1 VGDKMNKLI
10 YGMLMLLSML
20 TAACSNQIHTSLAE
34 EISNKTVKQEDDSAV
49 LTIQTEGKEKKDTS
63 WLKEKSLYSFEAA
76 DGGLAYEIYIYAE
89 NETTLK
95 LEQSGVLGDKQDTVH
110 EGNYSVYMA
119 KKGAKS
125 AFKQDILSSLP
136 LVFNEKV
143 KGAYPLKLGDKTLL
157 AIVQPEGESRFSAEL
172 YSIHDGELKIV
183 QSGEEIQSIL
193 GPEIKAIKQEYIQTV
208 QSIGDNE
215 GWVFSTWAF
224 DKQKLEINQV
234 SETVYDDSAMKD
246 GLSEGEKWF
255 EIWSAAEEN
264 YHPFY
269 NIQLEKGIVDKAAQG
284 ILTGSQYPIGTNIND
299 VKKASPPSIE
309 AGKKGK
315 YAYLKYPEVTYFYD
329 EATQEVAVVSIP
341 GIRLQSTLADIKKMF
356 GEPFRESRRGT
367 EVLAIYAAGKYNI
380 DVYADQSGK
389 IKSVQLRKL

>member
-1 VGDKMNKLI
+1 MNKYI
-10 YGMLMLLSML
+10 YAMLMLLSML

-34 EISNKTVKQEDDSAV
+34 EISNKTEEQADDSAV
-49 LTIQTEGKEKKDTS
+49 LTIQTEGKDKKDTS
-63 WLKEKSLYSFEAA
+63 WLKEKSLYRFEAA
-76 DGGLAYEIYIYAE
+76 DGSLVYEIYIYAE

-95 LEQSGVLGDKQDTVH
+95 LEEAGLLGEKQDTVH
-110 EGNYSVYMA
+110 EGNYSVYLA

-125 AFKQDILSSLP
+125 AFKQNILSSLP
-136 LVFNEKV
+136 LVFSDEV

-157 AIVQPEGESRFSAEL
+157 AIVQPEGDSRFSAEL
-172 YSIHDGELKIV
+172 YSIQDGELKIV
-183 QSGEEIQSIL
+183 QADKGIQSIL

-208 QSIGDNE
+208 RFTDDKD
-215 GWVFSTWAF
+215 GWIFSTWAF
-224 DKQKLEINQV
+224 DKQKLVINQV
-234 SETVYDDSAMKD
+234 SETVYNDSLKKD
-246 GLSEGEKWF
+246 GLNEGEKWY

-269 NIQLEKGIVDKAAQG
+269 NIQLEKGIIDKAAQG
-284 ILTGSQYPIGTNIND
+284 ILTGSQYPIGTNINE

-315 YAYLKYPEVTYFYD
+315 YAYLKYPEVTYYYD
-329 EATQEVAVVSIP
+329 EASQEVTVVSIP
-341 GIRLQSTLADIKKMF
+341 GVRLQATLADIKEMF
-356 GEPFRESRRGT
+356 GEPFRESSRGA

>member
-1 VGDKMNKLI
+1 MNKLI
-10 YGMLMLLSML
+10 YAMLMLLSML

-34 EISNKTVKQEDDSAV
+34 EISNKTEKPADDSAV
-49 LTIQTEGKEKKDTS
+49 LTIQTEGKDKKDTS
-63 WLKEKSLYSFEAA
+63 WLKEKSLYRFEAA
-76 DGGLAYEIYIYAE
+76 DGSLAYEIYIYAE

-95 LEQSGVLGDKQDTVH
+95 LEEAGILGDKQDTIH

-125 AFKQDILSSLP
+125 AFKQNILSSLP
-136 LVFNEKV
+136 LVFSDEV

-157 AIVQPEGESRFSAEL
+157 AIVQPEGDSKFSAEL
-172 YSIHDGELKIV
+172 YSIQDGELKIV
-183 QSGEEIQSIL
+183 LADEGIQSIL

-208 QSIGDNE
+208 QFIDDKQ

-224 DKQKLEINQV
+224 DKKKLEIHQI
-234 SETVYDDSAMKD
+234 SETIYNDSVKKD
-246 GLSEGEKWF
+246 GLSEGEKWYK
-255 EIWSAAEEN
+255 IWTAAEEN

-284 ILTGSQYPIGTNIND
+284 ILTGSQYPIGTNINE
-299 VKKASPPSIE
+299 VKKASPPHIE
-309 AGKKGK
+309 AGKNGK
-315 YAYLKYPEVTYFYD
+315 YSYLKYPEVTYYYD

-341 GIRLQSTLADIKKMF
+341 GIRLQATLADIEEMF
-356 GEPFRESRRGT
+356 GKPFRESSSGA

-389 IKSVQLRKL
+389 IKSIQLRKL

>member
-1 VGDKMNKLI
+1 MNKYI
-10 YGMLMLLSML
+10 YAMLMVLSML

-34 EISNKTVKQEDDSAV
+34 EISHKTEKQKDDSAI
-49 LTIQTEGKEKKDTS
+49 LTIQTEGKDKKDTS
-63 WLKEKSLYSFEAA
+63 WLKEKSLYRIEAA
-76 DGGLAYEIYIYAE
+76 DEGLAYEVYIYAE
-89 NETTLK
+89 NETTVK
-95 LEQSGVLGDKQDTVH
+95 LEQAGVLGDKQDTVH

-136 LVFNEKV
+136 LVFNEEV

-157 AIVQPEGESRFSAEL
+157 AIVQPEGDSRFSAEL
-172 YSIHDGELKIV
+172 YSIQNGELKIV
-183 QSGEEIQSIL
+183 QSGEGIRSIL

-208 QSIGDNE
+208 NSIDDNE

-224 DKQKLEINQV
+224 DKEKLEIKQV
-234 SETVYDDSAMKD
+234 SETVYDDSDMKD
-246 GLSEGEKWF
+246 GLGEGEKWF

-269 NIQLEKGIVDKAAQG
+269 NIQLEKGIIDKASQG

-309 AGKKGK
+309 SGKKGK